1 MLVNPTDAVI
11 LIVEDNADNLFI
23 ATQLLRTTVK
33 PRYVNGRASGRQLF
47 KLIET
52 LEDKPIHMIL
62 QDLQI
67 PHEDGYSIL
76 KQIRAHPR
84 LKDTLVI
91 AVTAN
96 VMPEDVERA
105 SLAGFDGFLGKPLDR
120 NRFGGQITRILQGEA
135 VWEPR

>member
-1 MLVNPTDAVI
+1 MAINPHEAVV

-23 ATQLLRTTVK
+23 ATELLRTTVK
-33 PRYVNGRASGRQLF
+33 PRYINGRASGRQLF
-47 KLIET
+47 KLVET
-52 LEDKPIHMIL
+52 LSDKPIHLIL

-67 PHEDGYSIL
+67 PHEDGYAIL

-91 AVTAN
+91 AMTAN
-96 VMPEDVERA
+96 VMPDDVERA
-105 SLAGFDGFLGKPLDR
+105 RLAGFDGFLGKPLVR
-120 NRFGGQITRILQGEA
+120 SRFADQLDRILGGEL

>member
-1 MLVNPTDAVI
+1 MMIQPSEAVV
-11 LIVEDNADNLFI
+11 LIVEDNSDNLFI
-23 ATQLLRTTVK
+23 ASQLLRTTVK

-52 LEDKPIHMIL
+52 LEDKPIHLIL
-62 QDLQI
+62 QDIQI
-67 PHEDGYSIL
+67 PHEDGYAIL
-76 KQIRAHPR
+76 KQIRVHPR

-105 SLAGFDGFLGKPLDR
+105 SMAGFDGFLGKPLDR
-120 NRFGGQITRILQGEA
+120 NRFSGQIERILQGES

>member
-1 MLVNPTDAVI
+1 MVVHPSEAVV
-11 LIVEDNADNLFI
+11 LIVEDNPDNLFI
-23 ATQLLRTTVK
+23 ASQLLRTTVK

-52 LEDKPIHMIL
+52 LEDKPIHIIL

-67 PHEDGYSIL
+67 PHEDGYAIL
-76 KQIRAHPR
+76 KQIRVHPR
-84 LKDTLVI
+84 LQDTLVI

-105 SLAGFDGFLGKPLDR
+105 IESGFDGFLGKPLDR
-120 NRFGGQITRILQGEA
+120 HRFGGQIERILQGES

>member
-1 MLVNPTDAVI
+1 MIIQSDEAVV
-11 LIVEDNADNLFI
+11 LIVEDNPDNLFI
-23 ATQLLRTTVK
+23 ASQLLRTTVK

-52 LEDKPIHMIL
+52 LEDKPIHVIL
-62 QDLQI
+62 QDIQI
-67 PHEDGYSIL
+67 PHEDGYAIL
-76 KQIRAHPR
+76 KQIRVHPR

-105 SLAGFDGFLGKPLDR
+105 SMAGFDGFLGKPLDR
-120 NRFGGQITRILQGEA
+120 NRFSGQMARVLQGES

>member
-1 MLVNPTDAVI
+1 MIQPSDAVV
-11 LIVEDNADNLFI
+11 LIVEDNSDNLFI
-23 ATQLLRTTVK
+23 ASQLLRTTVK

-52 LEDKPIHMIL
+52 LEDKPIHVIL
-62 QDLQI
+62 QDIQI
-67 PHEDGYSIL
+67 PHEDGYTIL
-76 KQIRAHPR
+76 KQIRVHPR

-105 SLAGFDGFLGKPLDR
+105 MLAGFDGFLGKPLDR
-120 NRFGGQITRILQGEA
+120 NRFSGQMTRILQGES